1 MNKLLVNSEEE
12 INNLVIEEDTELVF
26 NFKYTSR
33 DIYIVVEDNICLNI
47 VDISFNTSNKINI
60 TLKNDSRV
68 IYNKFSINSGDY
80 IYTLLDGEYS
90 NVVINNSV
98 VNNDDTKMKFVI
110 EHNNT
115 NTSSNLSNHGVNNSS
130 GTLYFNVDSKINRSA
145 SLACADQE
153 NKIINLVKGDSKIL
167 PNLLV
172 DNYDVSASHSAYISD
187 FDKESM
193 FYLKSRGI
201 SEKDARRLLLEGF
214 LIGNLDVDD
223 ETKKNLLS
231 YIKI

>member
-26 NFKYTSR
+26 NFKDTSR

-145 SLACADQE
+145 FLACANQE
-153 NKIINLVKGDSKIL
+153 NKIINLVTGDSKIL

>member
-26 NFKYTSR
+26 NFKDTSR

-115 NTSSNLSNHGVNNSS
+115 NTSSNLSNHGVNNFS

-145 SLACADQE
+145 SLACANQE

>member
-12 INNLVIEEDTELVF
+12 INNLVIEEDTELVLNF
-26 NFKYTSR
+26 NDTSR

-145 SLACADQE
+145 SLACANQE

-187 FDKESM
+187 FDKENM

-201 SEKDARRLLLEGF
+201 SDNEARRLLLEGF

>member
-12 INNLVIEEDTELVF
+12 INNLVIEEDTELVLNF
-26 NFKYTSR
+26 NDTSR

-193 FYLKSRGI
+193 FYLNSRGI
-201 SEKDARRLLLEGF
+201 SD
-214 LIGNLDVDD
+214 N
-223 ETKKNLLS
+223 
-231 YIKI
+231 

>member
-26 NFKYTSR
+26 NFKDTSR

-145 SLACADQE
+145 SLTCADQE

-201 SEKDARRLLLEGF
+201 SDNEARRLLLEGF

>member
-26 NFKYTSR
+26 NFKDTSR
-33 DIYIVVEDNICLNI
+33 NIYIVVEDNICLNI

-201 SEKDARRLLLEGF
+201 SDNEARRLLLEGF

>member
-26 NFKYTSR
+26 NFNDTSR

-130 GTLYFNVDSKINRSA
+130 GTLYFNVDSKINQSA

>member
-26 NFKYTSR
+26 NFKDTSR

-145 SLACADQE
+145 SLACANQE

-187 FDKESM
+187 FDKENM

-201 SEKDARRLLLEGF
+201 SDNEARRLLLEGF

>member
-26 NFKYTSR
+26 NFKDTSR

-98 VNNDDTKMKFVI
+98 VNNDGTKMKFVI

-130 GTLYFNVDSKINRSA
+130 GMLYFNVDSKINRSA
-145 SLACADQE
+145 SLACANQE

>member
-26 NFKYTSR
+26 NFKDTSR

-68 IYNKFSINSGDY
+68 IYNKFSINSGYY
-80 IYTLLDGEYS
+80 IYNFLDWEYS
-90 NVVINNSV
+90 NVVI
-98 VNNDDTKMKFVI
+98 NDDTKMKFVI

-145 SLACADQE
+145 SLACANQE

-187 FDKESM
+187 FDKKSM

-201 SEKDARRLLLEGF
+201 SDNEARRLLLEGF

-223 ETKKNLLS
+223 ETKKNLL
-231 YIKI
+231 IGKTFQF

>member
-26 NFKYTSR
+26 NFKDTSR

-68 IYNKFSINSGDY
+68 IYNKLSINSGDY

>member
-12 INNLVIEEDTELVF
+12 INNLVIEEDTELVLNF
-26 NFKYTSR
+26 NDTSR

-130 GTLYFNVDSKINRSA
+130 GALYFNVDSKINRSA

-187 FDKESM
+187 FDKKSM

-201 SEKDARRLLLEGF
+201 SDNEARRLLLEGF

>member
-12 INNLVIEEDTELVF
+12 INNLVIEEDTELVLNF
-26 NFKYTSR
+26 NDTSR

-47 VDISFNTSNKINI
+47 VDISFNTFNKINI

-201 SEKDARRLLLEGF
+201 SDNEARRLLLEGF

>member
-26 NFKYTSR
+26 NFKDTSR
-33 DIYIVVEDNICLNI
+33 YIYIVVEDNICLNI

-201 SEKDARRLLLEGF
+201 SDNEARRLLLEGF

>member
-26 NFKYTSR
+26 NFKDTSR

-145 SLACADQE
+145 SLACANQE

-201 SEKDARRLLLEGF
+201 SEKDAIRLLLEGF

>member
-26 NFKYTSR
+26 NFKDTSR

-130 GTLYFNVDSKINRSA
+130 VTLYFNVDSKINRSA
-145 SLACADQE
+145 SLACANQE

-187 FDKESM
+187 FDKKSM

-201 SEKDARRLLLEGF
+201 SDNEARRLLLEGF

>member
-26 NFKYTSR
+26 NFKDTSR

-115 NTSSNLSNHGVNNSS
+115 NTFSNLSNHGVNNSS

-201 SEKDARRLLLEGF
+201 SDNEARRLLLEGF

>member
-26 NFKYTSR
+26 NFKDTSR

-201 SEKDARRLLLEGF
+201 SDNEARRLLLEGF

>member
-1 MNKLLVNSEEE
+1 MNKLLVNSEDE

-26 NFKYTSR
+26 NFNDTSR

-47 VDISFNTSNKINI
+47 VDIGFNTSNKINI

-130 GTLYFNVDSKINRSA
+130 GMLYFNVDSKINRSA
-145 SLACADQE
+145 SLACANQE

-187 FDKESM
+187 FDKDSM

-201 SEKDARRLLLEGF
+201 SEKDARGLLLEGF

-223 ETKKNLLS
+223 KTKKNLLS

>member
-26 NFKYTSR
+26 NFKDTSR

-130 GTLYFNVDSKINRSA
+130 GMLYFSVDSKINRSA
-145 SLACADQE
+145 SLACANQE

>member
-1 MNKLLVNSEEE
+1 MNKLLVNSEDE

-26 NFKYTSR
+26 NFNDTSR
-33 DIYIVVEDNICLNI
+33 DIYIVAEDNICLNI

-98 VNNDDTKMKFVI
+98 VNNDNTKMKFVI

-201 SEKDARRLLLEGF
+201 SDNEARRLLLEGF

>member
-1 MNKLLVNSEEE
+1 MNKLLVNSEDE

-26 NFKYTSR
+26 NFNDTSR

-201 SEKDARRLLLEGF
+201 SDNEARRLLLEGF

>member
-26 NFKYTSR
+26 NFKDTSR

-130 GTLYFNVDSKINRSA
+130 GALYFNVDSKINLSA
-145 SLACADQE
+145 SLACAHQE

-201 SEKDARRLLLEGF
+201 SDNEARRLLLEGF

>member
-26 NFKYTSR
+26 NFNDTSR

-145 SLACADQE
+145 SLACANQE

-201 SEKDARRLLLEGF
+201 SDNEARRLLLEGF
-214 LIGNLDVDD
+214 LIGNLYVDD

>member
-26 NFKYTSR
+26 NFKDTSR

-145 SLACADQE
+145 FLACADQE

-214 LIGNLDVDD
+214 LIGNLNVDD

>member
-26 NFKYTSR
+26 NFKNTSR

-130 GTLYFNVDSKINRSA
+130 GMLYFNVDSKINRSA
-145 SLACADQE
+145 SLACANQE

-187 FDKESM
+187 FDKDSM

-201 SEKDARRLLLEGF
+201 SEKDARELLLEGF

-231 YIKI
+231 YIKM

>member
-26 NFKYTSR
+26 NFKDTSR

-98 VNNDDTKMKFVI
+98 VNNDNTKMKFVI

-201 SEKDARRLLLEGF
+201 SDNEARRLLLEGF

>member
-26 NFKYTSR
+26 NFNDTSR

-115 NTSSNLSNHGVNNSS
+115 NTSSNLSNHGVNSSS

-145 SLACADQE
+145 SLACANQE

-201 SEKDARRLLLEGF
+201 SDNEARRLLLEGF

>member
-26 NFKYTSR
+26 NFKDTSR
-33 DIYIVVEDNICLNI
+33 YIYIVVEDNICLNI

-214 LIGNLDVDD
+214 LIGNLNVDD

>member
-1 MNKLLVNSEEE
+1 MNKLLVNSEDE

-26 NFKYTSR
+26 NFKDTSR

-201 SEKDARRLLLEGF
+201 SDNEARRLLLEGF

>member
-26 NFKYTSR
+26 NFNDTSR

-153 NKIINLVKGDSKIL
+153 NKIINLVTGDSKIL

-214 LIGNLDVDD
+214 LIGNLNVDD

>member
-26 NFKYTSR
+26 NFKDTSR

-47 VDISFNTSNKINI
+47 VDISFNTSSKINI

>member
-12 INNLVIEEDTELVF
+12 INNLVIEEDTELVLNF
-26 NFKYTSR
+26 NDTSR

-145 SLACADQE
+145 SLACANQE

-187 FDKESM
+187 FDKKSM

>member
-26 NFKYTSR
+26 NFKDTSR

-145 SLACADQE
+145 SLACANQE

-187 FDKESM
+187 FDKKSM
-193 FYLKSRGI
+193 FY
-201 SEKDARRLLLEGF
+201 
-214 LIGNLDVDD
+214 LDVDD

>member
-12 INNLVIEEDTELVF
+12 INNLVIEEDTELVLNF
-26 NFKYTSR
+26 NDTSR

-115 NTSSNLSNHGVNNSS
+115 NTSSKLSNHGVNNSS

-201 SEKDARRLLLEGF
+201 SDNEARRLLLEGF

>member
-12 INNLVIEEDTELVF
+12 INNLVIEEDTELVLNF
-26 NFKYTSR
+26 NDTSR

-201 SEKDARRLLLEGF
+201 SDNEARRLLLEGF

>member
-26 NFKYTSR
+26 NFKDTSR

-145 SLACADQE
+145 SLACANQE
-153 NKIINLVKGDSKIL
+153 NKIINLVTGDSKIL

-201 SEKDARRLLLEGF
+201 SDNEARRLLLEGF

>member
-26 NFKYTSR
+26 NFNDTSR

-98 VNNDDTKMKFVI
+98 VNNDYTKMKFVI

-201 SEKDARRLLLEGF
+201 SDNEARRLLLEGF

>member
-1 MNKLLVNSEEE
+1 MNKLLVNSEDE

-26 NFKYTSR
+26 NFNDTSR
-33 DIYIVVEDNICLNI
+33 NIYIVVEDNVCLNI

-98 VNNDDTKMKFVI
+98 VNNDNTKMKFVI

-201 SEKDARRLLLEGF
+201 SDNEARRLLLEGF